1 LFATRDRDLD
11 PSLDGGMRRRSRRRW
26 LAVVAVVLAFLGSGG
41 SVAAPCELR
50 FGWEPYVPYQFAG
63 EDGVVTGADVV
74 LMRDLAAAIG
84 CGVVLKELPWARQ
97 LLELENGTLDVSMSA
112 SRTPERAEYA
122 YFSAPYRRAEMA
134 VFVRRGT
141 ASQNSLSALSQIP
154 VTGFRLGV
162 ILGYYYGQEFE
173 ELNRDPTFA
182 AYVDPAADYRT
193 NIRKLLHGRIDGLL
207 VDDVAVMRAE
217 ARALNVADRVVR
229 YPLQMPG
236 DEFHLML
243 SRRSVAPDLV
253 VAIDRELR
261 AMEASGRIQA
271 ILEQFVQ

>member
-1 LFATRDRDLD
+1 
-11 PSLDGGMRRRSRRRW
+11 
-26 LAVVAVVLAFLGSGG
+26 
-41 SVAAPCELR
+41 
-50 FGWEPYVPYQFAG
+50 
-63 EDGVVTGADVV
+63 
-74 LMRDLAAAIG
+74 
-84 CGVVLKELPWARQ
+84 
-97 LLELENGTLDVSMSA
+97 
-112 SRTPERAEYA
+112 
-122 YFSAPYRRAEMA
+122 MA

-141 ASQNSLSALSQIP
+141 VSQYSLSALSQIP

-162 ILGYYYGQEFE
+162 ILGYYYGYEFE

-229 YPLQMPG
+229 YPLPMPG

-253 VAIDRELR
+253 AAIDRELR
-261 AMEASGRIQA
+261 AMKANGRIQA